1 VIAGTIPMSV
11 LQLFLSISEILIA
24 AGLIIF
30 FLRDRRLR
38 QQRDD
43 LLQEKEVIFGF
54 VHDVAEV
61 FADASEVE
69 LEQLLKRVLYYALR
83 TTRAGAGAIYLFEPG
98 GEMLRARA
106 AQGIFPPLLGGVD
119 TGLER
124 AMSKSQHVEQLV
136 TTRLIGKGEGLVGT
150 VADFGTP
157 ILIGDAEPD
166 PRVPQYEVDFLKIR
180 SILLIP
186 MRFHQKVLGVLAVV
200 NPVDGT
206 PFIQADQNLLQAL
219 ADQASV
225 SIHYAG
231 LRETLNEKQ
240 RIDHDLGVARRIQTA
255 LLPRTIPKVEGVE
268 LAAFNYP
275 ALEIGGDYYD
285 FIQVDEAHLGIAI
298 ADVSGKGVGGAIMM
312 SVCRSALRAQAPQN
326 PSPARVL
333 VLLNQLLSQDVSE
346 DMFVSVLYMVL
357 NTVSRKLTVARAGH
371 ERPILSS
378 GGSRPGFSVIDS
390 PGVAIGM
397 AAPEVFESALKEVT
411 VDLKQGDVVMAYTDG
426 VTEAMNP
433 QGEEWGIDRFMDA
446 IRVAADEGAN
456 SVLNNVRQRLERF
469 VGNQP
474 QYDDMTL
481 LALRV
486 LK

>member
-1 VIAGTIPMSV
+1 MSLLYLLLATGEVLLVAG
-11 LQLFLSISEILIA
+11 LLFLIV
-24 AGLIIF
+24 
-30 FLRDRRLR
+30 RDRRLR
-38 QQRDD
+38 EQRDE

-61 FADASEVE
+61 FADASEMD
-69 LEQLLKRVLYYALR
+69 LDLLLKRVLVYAMR
-83 TTRAGAGAIYLFEPG
+83 TTKAGAGAVYLFEPG
-98 GEMLRARA
+98 GETLRARA
-106 AQGIFPPLLGGVD
+106 VQGIFPPLLGGVD

-136 TTRLIGKGEGLVGT
+136 KTRLIQKGEGLVGS

-157 ILIGDAEPD
+157 LLIGDAETD
-166 PRVPQYEVDFLKIR
+166 PRVPHYEVDFLKLH
-180 SILLIP
+180 SLLLVP
-186 MRFHQKVLGVLAVV
+186 MRFHQDVLGVMAVA
-200 NPVDGT
+200 NPVDGS
-206 PFIQADQNLLQAL
+206 PLIQADLNLIQAL

-231 LRETLNEKQ
+231 LRESLNEKQ
-240 RIDHDLGVARRIQTA
+240 RIDRDLTVARRIQQA
-255 LLPRTIPKVEGVE
+255 LLPKALPKVEKVE

-285 FIQVDEAHLGIAI
+285 FVQVDDTHLGIAI
-298 ADVSGKGVGGAIMM
+298 ADVSGKGIGGAIMM
-312 SVCRSALRAQAPQN
+312 SVCRSVLRAQAPRN
-326 PSPARVL
+326 PSPAQVL

-346 DMFVSVLYMVL
+346 DMFVSMLYMVF
-357 NTVSRKLTVARAGH
+357 NTATRELTVARAGH

-378 GGSRPGFSVIDS
+378 AGARPGFSVLDS
-390 PGVAIGM
+390 PGIAIGIGTL
-397 AAPEVFESALKEVT
+397 ESFEGALKEVT
-411 VDLKQGDVVMAYTDG
+411 VKLKPGDVVVAYTDG

-433 QGEEWGIDRFMDA
+433 QGEEWGVDRFMDA
-446 IRVAADEGAN
+446 IRVAAEEGAN

-469 VGNQP
+469 VGSRP